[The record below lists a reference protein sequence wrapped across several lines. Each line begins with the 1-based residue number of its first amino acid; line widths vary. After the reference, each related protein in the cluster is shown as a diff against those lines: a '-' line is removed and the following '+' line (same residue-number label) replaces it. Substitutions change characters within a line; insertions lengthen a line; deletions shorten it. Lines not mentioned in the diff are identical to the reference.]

1 MKTHS
6 FFKLLNI
13 LKAPFVNFFNIFNKD
28 FYKERRDLHF
38 AFSFAI
44 VLLFLVIGDIVKE
57 LQIDQLP
64 FWFILLLGWILAY
77 GINFVR
83 EWYYGK
89 FHGAP
94 WDNTDLDMGSYG
106 GILGASL
113 FLILQ
118 YLL

>member
-1 MKTHS
+1 MES
-6 FFKLLNI
+6 FNSLWQHVSN
-13 LKAPFVNFFNIFNKD
+13 PFVRIAEVFDGKFFSQ
-28 FYKERRDLHF
+28 RRYLHF
-38 AFSFAI
+38 LVSGVAI
-44 VLLFLVIGDIVKE
+44 FFIFFFGNGVKD
-57 LQIDQLP
+57 LQLEYIP
-64 FWFILLLGWILAY
+64 WFIKIVFSWMAAY
-77 GINFVR
+77 IVNYTR

-94 WDNTDLDMGSYG
+94 WDNTDLDMESYG

>member
-1 MKTHS
+1 MDFSS
-6 FFKLLNI
+6 FFKLLNL

-83 EWYYGK
+83 EWYYSTKGNK
-89 FHGAP
+89 
-94 WDNTDLDMGSYG
+94 WDWFDIYTGCYG
-106 GILGASL
+106 GLTAAILY
-113 FLILQ
+113 LIL
-118 YLL
+118 

>member
-83 EWYYGK
+83 EWYYAAKGAGK
-89 FHGAP
+89 
-94 WDNTDLDMGSYG
+94 WDWFDIYAGCYG
-106 GILGASL
+106 GLTAAILY
-113 FLILQ
+113 LIF
-118 YLL
+118 